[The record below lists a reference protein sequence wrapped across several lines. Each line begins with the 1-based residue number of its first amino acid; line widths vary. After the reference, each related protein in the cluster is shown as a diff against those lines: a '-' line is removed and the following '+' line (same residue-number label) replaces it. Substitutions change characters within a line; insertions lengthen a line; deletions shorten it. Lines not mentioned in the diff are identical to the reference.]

1 MPAWS
6 TEIPDTPP
14 PDVLHDLDTAA
25 GVLAELDERG
35 VEITLA
41 LEPAGLRIR
50 AREGEPERE
59 RVLSPTT
66 LLDLLV
72 APGATG

>member
-1 MPAWS
+1 MPAWP

-25 GVLAELDERG
+25 GVLAELDARG

-50 AREGEPERE
+50 ARADGPNRE
-59 RVLSPTT
+59 LMLSPTT
-66 LLDLLV
+66 LLDLL
-72 APGATG
+72 GATG